1 MVSWVLNC
9 LSVLTPII
17 YYGSEVLGPL
27 AMSMFKIKLTSS
39 TEDKYDTLKFD
50 KFQSCFLN
58 NYLDI
63 INIPLILL
71 LGGSWVPSL
80 SLLIS

>member
-1 MVSWVLNC
+1 M
-9 LSVLTPII
+9 LTPII
-17 YYGSEVLGPL
+17 CYGSEVLGSL
-27 AMSMFKIKLTSS
+27 ALSMFKIKLTSS

-50 KFQSCFLN
+50 KFQSRFLN